1 MKGQGP
7 NSITSYIS
15 GLNYIQK
22 TLGEKDLLSF
32 PIIKKTLIGLRKRGR
47 RRPPK
52 QAIDIPTL
60 SKLIAATETC
70 LKDIIDIA
78 MTKCYIAMQFFG
90 LFRIS
95 ELLGDLKLKIP
106 PLLFSNIKINDNL
119 LTTELT
125 QYKHSNGK
133 GAVVKLCRQPSPSIC
148 PINLLNNYI
157 TLRGS
162 RPGPLFILGN
172 GKPLGKQALASRLR
186 RCCVAAGLP
195 PRTLNSPPTLSK
207 WIGCL

>member
-1 MKGQGP
+1 
-7 NSITSYIS
+7 
-15 GLNYIQK
+15 
-22 TLGEKDLLSF
+22 
-32 PIIKKTLIGLRKRGR
+32 
-47 RRPPK
+47 
-52 QAIDIPTL
+52 
-60 SKLIAATETC
+60 
-70 LKDIIDIA
+70 

-90 LFRIS
+90 LFRTS

-106 PLLFSNIKINDNL
+106 PLLFSNFKINDNL

-133 GAVVKLCRQPSPSIC
+133 GAVVKLCKQPSPSIC
-148 PINLLNNYI
+148 PINLLSNYI

-172 GKPLGKQALASRLR
+172 GKPLGKQAFAIRLR

-195 PRTLNSPPTLSK
+195 PRTFSHSLRIGAATLAAQMGKSPAEIMALGRWSSTAYLHYIRTLEPLKAPQSLSLRLPEASSCQRTLRPSASTQDPTTR
-207 WIGCL
+207 